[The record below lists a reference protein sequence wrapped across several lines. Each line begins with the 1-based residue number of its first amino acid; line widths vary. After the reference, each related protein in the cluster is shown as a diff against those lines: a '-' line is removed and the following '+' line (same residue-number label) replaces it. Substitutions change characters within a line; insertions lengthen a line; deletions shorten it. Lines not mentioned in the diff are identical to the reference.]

1 MAGFEKD
8 TFLSM
13 VEDTED
19 TGKYNALQGQS
30 KNDLSTICISMNLLA
45 LLSVHYL
52 RRARGLVRLS
62 TTTKRSELM
71 YSFAFLAP
79 RLRGTLARRT

>member
-19 TGKYNALQGQS
+19 TEDTGKYNALQGP
-30 KNDLSTICISMNLLA
+30 STICISMNLLA